1 MNQTMKTAENEQS
14 NTDGIE
20 SSYGLDAY
28 GLRNLGK
35 IYWNLSAESLNEQ
48 AILRGEGILA
58 QGGALSV
65 RSGEHTARAARDKY
79 IVDEP
84 SSTHEVDWG
93 EYNQPMSSE
102 NFNGIFGRIQAYLQG
117 RDVFV
122 QDCYAGA
129 VPEYRRKF
137 RIITEDAWQSMFAV
151 NMFSQPESRSEYLSF
166 IPDFTIIA
174 VPAMRALPAIDNTR
188 SGTVITMNF
197 AQKIAVVVGS
207 GYGGEIKKTAF
218 TVMNYLLPKE
228 GVLPMHCSASLGT
241 EGDTALYF
249 GLSGTGKTTLSAD
262 TRRGLIGDDEHGWSD
277 RGIFNFEDGCYAK
290 VIRLSAEDEPYI
302 YACTHRYGTI
312 LENVIMDPHTRIVD
326 LDDDT
331 ITPNTRASYPLRF
344 IENAVM
350 EKAGPHPKNIIFLTA
365 DAWGVM
371 PPIARLSPVQA
382 IYHFISGYTSKTGGT
397 EAGIGSAPEVTFSAC
412 FGAPFM
418 VHSPTVYADLLR
430 RKIETHDVT
439 CWLLNTGWVG
449 GAYGVGERIR
459 IRYTRALLDMAL
471 RGELAK
477 ETFVVDPVFSFEVP
491 THCTGVPDE
500 VLDPASSWR
509 DKEEYFQHYRELAA
523 RFIGN
528 FQKFAGICPP
538 NFLDGG
544 PKLP

>member
-1 MNQTMKTAENEQS
+1 MNQTSKITENDES

-20 SSYGLDAY
+20 SSYGLDAH

-35 IYWNLSAESLNEQ
+35 AYWNLSAESLNEQ

-137 RIITEDAWQSMFAV
+137 RIITEDAWQSMFAG
-151 NMFSQPESRSEYLSF
+151 NMFSQPESRSEYLGF

-174 VPAMRALPAIDNTR
+174 VPAMRAFPAIDNTR
-188 SGTVITMNF
+188 SGTVIAMNF

-228 GVLPMHCSASLGT
+228 GVLPMHCSASMGV
-241 EGDTALYF
+241 EGDVALYF

-262 TRRGLIGDDEHGWSD
+262 PSRGLIGDDEHGWSD

-290 VIRLSAEDEPYI
+290 VIRLSSEDEPYI

-312 LENVIMDPHTRIVD
+312 LENVILDPHTRIVD

-344 IENAVM
+344 IENAIM

-397 EAGIGSAPEVTFSAC
+397 EAGIGSSPEVTFSAC

-459 IRYTRALLDMAL
+459 IRYTRAMLDMAL

-477 ETFVVDPVFSFEVP
+477 ETFVVDPVFGFEVP
-491 THCTGVPDE
+491 THCTGVPDD
-500 VLDPASSWR
+500 VLDPASSWQ

-523 RFIGN
+523 RFNSN
-528 FQKFAGICPP
+528 FLKFVDICPP